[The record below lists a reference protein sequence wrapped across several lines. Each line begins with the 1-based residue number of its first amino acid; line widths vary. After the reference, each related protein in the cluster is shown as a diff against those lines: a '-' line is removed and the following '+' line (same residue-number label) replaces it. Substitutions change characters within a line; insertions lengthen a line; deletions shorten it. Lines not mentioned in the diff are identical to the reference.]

1 MTITIELTG
10 EQEAYVTAVA
20 RQRGVAVRDLVAQM
34 IDTHISPSVQPRS
47 VDVDQDNHQS
57 ASLSVYDENQH
68 RLHTLLLGLLSRSDA
83 LERQPGRLSAGVSE
97 SPVAEVIRE
106 KYRAQGLRV

>member
-1 MTITIELTG
+1 MTITIELTQ

-34 IDTHISPSVQPRS
+34 IDTHLSLSGQPRS
-47 VDVDQDNHQS
+47 VDADQDNHQS
-57 ASLSVYDENQH
+57 PSLSADDEDQH
-68 RLHTLLLGLLSRSDA
+68 RLHALLQNLLSRSDA
-83 LERQPGRLSAGVSE
+83 LARQPGGLSAGASE
-97 SPVAEVIRE
+97 SPVAEAIRE